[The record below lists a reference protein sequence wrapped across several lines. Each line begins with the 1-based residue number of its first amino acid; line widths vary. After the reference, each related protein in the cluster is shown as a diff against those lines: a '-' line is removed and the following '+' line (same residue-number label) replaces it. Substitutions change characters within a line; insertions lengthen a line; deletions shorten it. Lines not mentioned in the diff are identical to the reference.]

1 MKYYFIN
8 DVSSITNVSPS
19 NLRYYEKEGLLPPIE
34 RDKNG
39 VRIYNETDVEWIQF
53 IRALRSTDM
62 SIANIKRYVRLFRE
76 GKETVQERKEL
87 IQNHKKKVEKEITE
101 KQRHLKRLERKIKY
115 YDAIERRI
123 QRMKFYT
130 LKDGKR

>member
-1 MKYYFIN
+1 MVKIKLYSIN
-8 DVSSITNVSPS
+8 EVSALTDIPS
-19 NLRYYEKEGLLPPIE
+19 SKLRYYEKEGLLPLIQ

-39 VRIYNETDVEWIQF
+39 IRLYNETDLDWIQF

-76 GKETVQERKEL
+76 GNDTVQERKEL
-87 IQNHKKKVEKEITE
+87 IQDHKKNVELEIAE
-101 KQRHLKRLERKIKY
+101 KQKHLKRLERKIKY

-123 QRMKFYT
+123 ERMKF
-130 LKDGKR
+130 

>member
-1 MKYYFIN
+1 MKFYSIN
-8 DVSSITNVSPS
+8 DVSSFTDVSPS

-39 VRIYNETDVEWIQF
+39 VRIYNETDLEWIQF
-53 IRALRSTDM
+53 IKAIRSTDM
-62 SIANIKRYVRLFRE
+62 SIANIKRYVRLFNE

-87 IQNHKKKVEKEITE
+87 IQNHKKKVEIEVIAE

-115 YDAIERRI
+115 YDAIERRM
-123 QRMKFYT
+123 QRMKF
-130 LKDGKR
+130 